1 MRRLISLFLV
11 GAAVAAGAPQLAGQD
26 TLRLSLNDALALATA
41 SHPSAV
47 QARAEQQGREA
58 DRVGSTAAWLPR
70 LTAEWGAVRSNDP
83 VAVFGTRLRQGIF
96 GPADFAIDA
105 LNFPAPITD
114 FSTVLTLEQPLLQP
128 EAIYGRRAAGEGVR
142 AAVLATERVE
152 QVVAFDA
159 IRAYYAVR
167 LADERVS
174 VLQDALE
181 AGRQTLAQVTKLR
194 AEGQVTVV
202 DEQLA
207 RARVAE
213 LEAALSSA
221 RAGRV
226 AAGDQLL
233 ELLGKSP
240 GAVVLATDTLT
251 IPATESSD
259 STERKDLAALAAG
272 VAAQDATVSR
282 GKSQWIPSIGAFGN
296 LAWHQGDFGLASG
309 PSRWT
314 AGLMVRWTPFKGMAD
329 VGQLRRAE
337 ADREAARARLE
348 AADRHAQTEVH
359 MARAEREA
367 ALLAY
372 AASED
377 ALIQATQ
384 ASRAAQSRYGEGVA
398 TISELLSVR
407 AAESGQRLARLQAI
421 YQARVADA
429 ALVLALGGTP
439 R

>member
-1 MRRLISLFLV
+1 MRRLISVLLV
-11 GAAVAAGAPQLAGQD
+11 GAAVAAGARRLQGQD
-26 TLRLSLNDALALATA
+26 TLRLSLNDALALAAA

-47 QARAEQQGREA
+47 QARAEQRGREA
-58 DRVGSTAAWLPR
+58 DRVGSTAAWLPQ

-96 GPADFAIDA
+96 GQADFAVDA

-114 FSTVLTLEQPLLQP
+114 FSTVLTVEQPLLQP
-128 EAIYGRRAAGEGVR
+128 EAIYARQAAGEGAR
-142 AAVLATERVE
+142 AAALAAERVE

-167 LADERVS
+167 LADERVT
-174 VLQDALE
+174 VLLDARE

-207 RARVAE
+207 RSRVAE
-213 LEAALSSA
+213 LDAALSSA
-221 RAGRV
+221 RAGRI

-233 ELLGKSP
+233 ELLGRSP
-240 GAVVLATDTLT
+240 GAVVVATDTLT
-251 IPATESSD
+251 LPPAERPDSS
-259 STERKDLAALAAG
+259 ERKDLAALAAG
-272 VAAQDATVSR
+272 VAAQDASVLR
-282 GKSQWIPSIGAFGN
+282 GKSQWVPSVGAFGN
-296 LAWHQGDFGLASG
+296 LTWHQGDFGLAGG
-309 PSRWT
+309 PRRWT
-314 AGLMVRWTPFKGMAD
+314 AGLMVRWTPFKGLAD

-367 ALLAY
+367 ALLAF
-372 AASED
+372 AASD
-377 ALIQATQ
+377 AALAQAAQ

-398 TISELLSVR
+398 TISELLGVR
-407 AAESGQRLARLQAI
+407 SAESGQRLARLQAI